1 MKWFESWFDTAYY
14 HALYAHRNDAE
25 AMAFMD
31 ALVGYLHLESGSK
44 VVDVACGKGRHA
56 AHLAELGMN
65 VLGFDLSENSIEQA
79 KLLNKEGAT
88 FVCHDMREDFP
99 VQGFN
104 AVFNLFTSFRYFDN
118 SREDERVLQNMHDA
132 CLSGGFVIQ
141 DYLNASSVLSHL
153 PQEDFVERG
162 GYRFKTRKHRT
173 ENHIVKDIEVR
184 DGDAVHAFQ
193 EQVRIFSREQL
204 ESLHRKAG
212 LEVVAVFGDYNLGAF
227 DEKSSP
233 RIVLVSKKS

>member
-31 ALVGYLHLESGSK
+31 ALVGYLRLESGAK

-56 AHLAELGMN
+56 AYLAELGMD
-65 VLGFDLSENSIEQA
+65 VLGLDLSENSIEQA
-79 KLLNKEGAT
+79 KLLNKEGAS
-88 FVCHDMREDFP
+88 FVCHDMREDVP
-99 VQGFN
+99 HQGFH
-104 AVFNLFTSFRYFDN
+104 AVFNLFTSFGYFDN
-118 SREDERVLQNMHDA
+118 SQEDERVLQNMHDA
-132 CLSGGFVIQ
+132 CLPCGFVIQ

-153 PQEDFVERG
+153 PQEDFFERG
-162 GYRFKTRKHRT
+162 GYGFRTKKHQT
-173 ENHIVKDIEVR
+173 GNHIVKNIEVR
-184 DGDAVHAFQ
+184 DGEAVHAFQ

-212 LEVVAVFGDYNLGAF
+212 LEVIAVFGDYHLGAF
-227 DEKSSP
+227 DEKTSP

>member
-99 VQGFN
+99 QQGFH
-104 AVFNLFTSFRYFDN
+104 AVFNLFTSFGYFDHPA
-118 SREDERVLQNMHDA
+118 DDLRVVKNMHDA

-141 DYLNASSVLSHL
+141 DYLNSSPVLLQL
-153 PQEDFVERG
+153 PVEDVVERS
-162 GYRFKTRKHRT
+162 GYRFKTRKHQT

-184 DGDAVHAFQ
+184 DGDAVLAFQ
-193 EQVRIFSREQL
+193 EQVRIFSKDDL
-204 ESLHRKAG
+204 ENLHRKAG

-233 RIVLVSKKS
+233 RIVLVSQKS

>member
-31 ALVGYLHLESGSK
+31 ALVGYLRLESGAK
-44 VVDVACGKGRHA
+44 VIDVACGKGRHA
-56 AHLAELGMN
+56 AHLAELGME

-79 KLLNKEGAT
+79 KLLNRDGAT

-99 VQGFN
+99 QQGFH
-104 AVFNLFTSFRYFDN
+104 AVFNLFTSFGYFNN
-118 SREDERVLQNMHDA
+118 SSEDQRVLQNMYDA
-132 CLSGGFVIQ
+132 CLPGGFVIQ
-141 DYLNASSVLSHL
+141 DYLNASSVLDDL
-153 PQEDFVERG
+153 PQEDFFERG
-162 GYRFKTRKHRT
+162 GYNFRTKKHQT
-173 ENHIVKDIEVR
+173 QTHIVKDIVVE
-184 DGDAVHAFQ
+184 DEGETHTFQ
-193 EQVRIFSREQL
+193 EQVRVFSKDEL

-212 LEVVAVFGDYNLGAF
+212 LEVIAVFGDYSLGAF

>member
-1 MKWFESWFDTAYY
+1 
-14 HALYAHRNDAE
+14 
-25 AMAFMD
+25 
-31 ALVGYLHLESGSK
+31 
-44 VVDVACGKGRHA
+44 
-56 AHLAELGMN
+56 
-65 VLGFDLSENSIEQA
+65 
-79 KLLNKEGAT
+79 
-88 FVCHDMREDFP
+88 
-99 VQGFN
+99 
-104 AVFNLFTSFRYFDN
+104 
-118 SREDERVLQNMHDA
+118 MHDA

-153 PQEDFVERG
+153 PQEDFLERG

-227 DEKSSP
+227 DEKTSP